1 MKHHTIS
8 TPFAALFA
16 LCLLLAAPTFAAT
29 TGEPDAA
36 AGQDLSAVLRY
47 QDENGSFLGEKGVG
61 ALGVIGTDG
70 RRFRIRFLTVER
82 APEKPLE
89 YAVSGKTR
97 VGDNICDFT
106 GTAAVEAAEFPP
118 RAPENAEAYRNHEEG
133 LTPGLIRFRLDLA
146 ENSDQPGTGRLTG
159 FMDCDVVRDGNGVVK
174 TDTAMLG
181 ADGYDNN
188 RFVGQWTSYKTGQS
202 KPVNFGAFRIP
213 HEGLPEELRIDSG
226 VGEFVPEEKLA
237 SDPNSGWADYR
248 VCMFGMRFP
257 KEYPGAV
264 AACEREF
271 REWWR

>member
-1 MKHHTIS
+1 MKRQTIS
-8 TPFAALFA
+8 QTFAALFA
-16 LCLLLAAPTFAAT
+16 LFLAAPAFAAT
-29 TGEPDAA
+29 TGELEAA

-70 RRFRIRFLTVER
+70 RRFRIRFLTVE
-82 APEKPLE
+82 PKKPLE
-89 YAVSGKTR
+89 YAVTGKTK
-97 VGDNICDFT
+97 VGDNVCDFT
-106 GTAAVEAAEFPP
+106 GTITVEKAEFLP
-118 RAPENAEAYRNHEEG
+118 RTPENADEYLEYGEG
-133 LTPGLIRFRLDLA
+133 QSKGFVRFRLDLA
-146 ENSDQPGTGRLTG
+146 ENPDQPGTGRLTG

-188 RFVGQWTSYKTGQS
+188 RFTGQWTSYKTGKS

-213 HEGLPEELRIDSG
+213 REGLPEGLEVDTG
-226 VGEFVPEEKLA
+226 VGEFIPAEKLA

-248 VCMFGMRFP
+248 DCMFGMRFP
-257 KEYPGAV
+257 KEYPGYE